1 MWSVSVPQTNTALP
15 AGGVLSGLAHSSI
28 DLMDASSG
36 VLQKLANNPRKKAVG
51 LLRAG
56 NTYEAARLGE
66 DANLSKYVMSKAC
79 ASITCSRWFT
89 LDK

>member
-1 MWSVSVPQTNTALP
+1 MFHPLDLVSSVPRTNTILP
-15 AGGVLSGLAHSSI
+15 ALAVCCSGLANGSI
-28 DLMDASSG
+28 DLMDPSSG

-66 DANLSKYVMSKAC
+66 RGRCAC
-79 ASITCSRWFT
+79 
-89 LDK
+89 